1 MRVQKMV
8 ASSEKLLTCAFL
20 TDVLC
25 RYRKT
30 EEFAIMD
37 RCLKCPHY
45 LRFIT
50 EMDEEDERDNREIE
64 EAFANPEKY
73 LRGQADDRR

>member
-1 MRVQKMV
+1 M

-25 RYRKT
+25 QFRKT
-30 EEFAIMD
+30 EKFAIMD

-45 LRFIT
+45 LRFME
-50 EMDEEDERDNREIE
+50 EMDEEDEKDNREIE
-64 EAFANPEKY
+64 AAFANPEQY